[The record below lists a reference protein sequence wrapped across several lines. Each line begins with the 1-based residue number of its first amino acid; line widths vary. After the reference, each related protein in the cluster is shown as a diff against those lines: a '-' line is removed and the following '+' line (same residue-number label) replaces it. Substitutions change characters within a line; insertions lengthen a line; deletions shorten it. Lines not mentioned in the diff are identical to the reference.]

1 MLKASVITASDKGFA
16 KEREDVSGTVVQE
29 ILKENGYEV
38 VSYEI
43 LPDDQAMLRDAM
55 KKICDEGLAHLI
67 ITTGGTGFSKRDVT
81 PEATLDVIERSAF
94 GIAEAMRLNSLTIT
108 SRAMLSRGV
117 AGICKE
123 TLIVNLPGSPKAV
136 KENLEYAIS
145 AITHGVEI
153 LLGIDFECGKTI
165 HNK

>member
-1 MLKASVITASDKGFA
+1 MLKAAVITASDKGYSG
-16 KEREDVSGTVVQE
+16 ERDDISGSLVQS

-38 VSYEI
+38 ISYEI
-43 LPDDQAMLRDAM
+43 LPDDRNMLRDAM
-55 KKICDEGLAHLI
+55 MKICDENSAHLI
-67 ITTGGTGFSKRDVT
+67 MTTGGTGFSKRDVT
-81 PEATLDVIERSAF
+81 PEATMDVIERPAF
-94 GIAEAMRLNSLTIT
+94 GITEAMRYNSLSIT
-108 SRAMLSRGV
+108 SRAMLSRGLS
-117 AGICKE
+117 GICKG

-153 LLGIDFECGKTI
+153 LAGIDFECGKSF